1 MGSQAQGTS
10 SAKPT
15 SSRSKT
21 MGCLVNMDHS
31 IVMDRMQLVDIV
43 TDLEESM
50 DTITSLGNIM
60 DNGTDKDM
68 DKYMDKY
75 MDMDIRMA
83 MDTDT
88 VPREGIVSPLQ
99 PGKTSP
105 V

>member
-1 MGSQAQGTS
+1 
-10 SAKPT
+10 
-15 SSRSKT
+15 
-21 MGCLVNMDHS
+21 MDHS

-43 TDLEESM
+43 TDLEEPM

-60 DNGTDKDM
+60 DRGTDKDM
-68 DKYMDKY
+68 DKDIDKY
-75 MDMDIRMA
+75 MDKDMDKVMDKAMDKDKDMDKGMA